1 MRLQAVCL
9 VAVTG
14 YGHDA
19 DKVRADA
26 RQKAAARKQQ
36 RGVHRRIRSSDSDRP
51 ILLKGSFPGSNRFLS

>member
-14 YGHDA
+14 YGQDA

-26 RQKAAARKQQ
+26 RQKAATRKRQL
-36 RGVHRRIRSSDSDRP
+36 GVHRRIRPSDSDRP
-51 ILLKGSFPGSNRFLS
+51 ILSKNSFPLN